1 MYQNTT
7 PRRERKKQTGGDLF
21 RIVSMIMDKH
31 YDPVI
36 VFSFSKKEC
45 EAYALALSKLDLI
58 TEEEKVQR
66 CVRSLFLRPFIAA

>member
-1 MYQNTT
+1 
-7 PRRERKKQTGGDLF
+7 
-21 RIVSMIMDKH
+21 MIMDKH

-58 TEEEKVQR
+58 TEEEKV
-66 CVRSLFLRPFIAA
+66 CVDLC